1 MVYVDT
7 SVLAAY
13 YCPESMSDDVEA
25 ILVQLERPAISPLT
39 EVELFSAIGRKIRE
53 KQLSQENGKRII
65 ARFHAHIEQSIYTWI
80 PLEERHFKTAGI
92 WISQFTTPLRTLDA
106 LHLAVASIGNMTL
119 LTADQQLA
127 SAARHFGIDL
137 ELL

>member
-1 MVYVDT
+1 MVYV
-7 SVLAAY
+7 
-13 YCPESMSDDVEA
+13 
-25 ILVQLERPAISPLT
+25 
-39 EVELFSAIGRKIRE
+39 
-53 KQLSQENGKRII
+53 
-65 ARFHAHIEQSIYTWI
+65 
-80 PLEERHFKTAGI
+80 ERHFKTAGI

-106 LHLAVASIGNMTL
+106 LHLAVASLGNMIL